1 VAEALAKR
9 RHRKFPAATTRG
21 GRRLVP

>member
-1 VAEALAKR
+1 VAEALAKWHR
-9 RHRKFPAATTRG
+9 RKLPAAMTRG

>member
-1 VAEALAKR
+1 VAEALVKR
-9 RHRKFPAATTRG
+9 HHRKLPAAMTRG

>member
-9 RHRKFPAATTRG
+9 HRRKLPAAMTRG